1 MEALIKNRQAGRMDA
16 MIAGLEAKYAS
27 SSSTK
32 RKGTKRVAPPQPTE
46 EEFEAVKARATGG
59 RKKRTKM

>member
-1 MEALIKNRQAGRMDA
+1 MDA